1 MDYTVFSLFFT
12 IFIMVQVVTTTGY
25 FQRIMQSV
33 GGVLLG
39 IVLFFSSF
47 GVLFWNEGRV
57 DLSKIAKKAEVVS
70 AGQVDANKNG
80 VFASVS
86 GEVTTDSTLGDG
98 LYLAPGMYLSISRIA
113 EIYAWEEDSK
123 SETTTNTGGSETTT
137 TTYTYEKAWT
147 SDPQDSSEF
156 QEVTGHENQVQTQ
169 TETSLQTESINVG
182 AWAVDGRSVDLPGG
196 EQLTLN
202 EERVTLPAGAQISG
216 GYVYLNGADPALPAI
231 GDERVKYTALMPGF
245 DGTIFGEVDGTN
257 GQIARYTDKNGNA
270 FYRIF
275 EGGRDEALATMH
287 GEYVMALW
295 IFRFVGF
302 LMMWI
307 GLSMV
312 FGPISALLDILPIFG
327 RLSRTL
333 IGGVTFLIAGLLS
346 IVTILVSMILH
357 SLVALIIV
365 VLLIIGGIIGGLYW
379 YKNNKMQPVVTSA

>member
-1 MDYTVFSLFFT
+1 
-12 IFIMVQVVTTTGY
+12 
-25 FQRIMQSV
+25 MQSV

-216 GYVYLNGADPALPAI
+216 GYVYLNGADPALPDI

-245 DGTIFGEVDGTN
+245 DGTIFGEVDGAN

-357 SLVALIIV
+357 SLVALIIA